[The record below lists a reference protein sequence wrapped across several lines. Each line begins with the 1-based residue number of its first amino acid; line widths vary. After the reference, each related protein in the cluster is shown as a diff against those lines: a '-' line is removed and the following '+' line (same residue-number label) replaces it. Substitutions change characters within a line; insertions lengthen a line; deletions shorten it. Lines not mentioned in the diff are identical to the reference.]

1 MSGSDGKQRMTAL
14 MTALRDNPPTVF
26 AGEAVRV
33 VRDYQAGTIT
43 DVASGQCEPTGLPSS
58 DVLYYV
64 TDNTVLIIR
73 PSGTEPKVKVYFM
86 AKGQTAKEVKDR
98 LDACCEAAKSLF
110 VG

>member
-1 MSGSDGKQRMTAL
+1 MAAL

-33 VRDYQAGTIT
+33 IRDYQAGTIT
-43 DVASGQCEPTGLPSS
+43 DLVSGRCEPTGLPSS

-64 TDNTVLIIR
+64 TENTVLVIR

-86 AKGQTAKEVKDR
+86 AKGETADEVKAR
-98 LDACCEAAKSLF
+98 LDACREAAKDLF